1 MGSWSGGAKVESFLH
16 NLGGQLLSTASNG
29 YFQMLVIMIVIM
41 YSRERERLKATSRII
56 NDMKE
61 LNDHWEAVVS
71 ELKKSHAAE
80 KQQMIQDFHEQV
92 RAVRDAEDI
101 VWVKMDAESLESS
114 FAVSRRKPRH

>member
-1 MGSWSGGAKVESFLH
+1 
-16 NLGGQLLSTASNG
+16 LGEQLLSTASNG

-92 RAVRDAEDI
+92 RAMRDAEEI